1 MSNSKRI
8 SLGQRRIQVEGSE
21 SYLSLGSNLGDR
33 LTYLRQ
39 AVESISGIPGVNLQ
53 KVSSVYETEPVGIS
67 DQPDFFNMAAAIRTQ
82 LEPLELLKNLK
93 EIEGK
98 MGRIHR
104 ERWREREIDIDII
117 FYEDRTINSAEL
129 TVPHANAHL
138 RRFVLAPLAEI
149 APAFRHPVFHETV
162 AQLLDE
168 CADRSAVR
176 RLQELGHPVS

>member
-1 MSNSKRI
+1 M
-8 SLGQRRIQVEGSE
+8 EGSE

-33 LTYLRQ
+33 LAYLRQ
-39 AVESISGIPGVNLQ
+39 AVESISGIPGVNLHR
-53 KVSSVYETEPVGIS
+53 VSSVYETEPVGIS

-129 TVPHANAHL
+129 TIPHASAHL
-138 RRFVLAPLAEI
+138 RRFVLEPLAEI
-149 APAFRHPVFHETV
+149 APAFQHPVFHETV
-162 AQLLDE
+162 ARLLDA

-176 RLQELGHPVS
+176 RLQELTHPVS